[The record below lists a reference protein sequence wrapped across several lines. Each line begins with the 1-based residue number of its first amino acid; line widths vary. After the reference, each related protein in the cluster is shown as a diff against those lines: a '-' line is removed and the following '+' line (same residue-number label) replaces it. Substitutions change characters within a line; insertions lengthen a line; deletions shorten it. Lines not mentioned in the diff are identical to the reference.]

1 MEKIGDTTLTIL
13 GASLAALVGFG
24 ATYAIVSRKTAALNP
39 AHHGGY
45 VWELSYE
52 QWGDPHEGY
61 DESEDVPE
69 PNDYGTVHSFGDS
82 RPSASLDQLLAELP
96 SDHLW
101 EEWSG
106 SFDDSWLVSEQEHDD
121 KTGTATIWSL
131 RIQHADETPLTNAE
145 QEVVDKAMFDKSEPS
160 KNPKHHRYT
169 IEYKL
174 YQGKPGW
181 QNWTTT
187 YTKRDLEFAL
197 KMMRK
202 SAAAE
207 YKRDLE
213 LYGGRNEALG
223 EIAKGRAEVRVLNE
237 DRIEIFRSD
246 EVPVGK

>member
-1 MEKIGDTTLTIL
+1 MEKIGNTTLTVL
-13 GASLAALVGFG
+13 GASLAALAGFG
-24 ATYAIVSRKTAALNP
+24 ATYAIVNRKTAALNP

-45 VWELSYE
+45 VWELQYKIWADNE
-52 QWGDPHEGY
+52 EPE
-61 DESEDVPE
+61 DEEEDPE
-69 PNDYGTVHSFGDS
+69 PVETGQIHGFRDHTYKSLENLLKAVPKDYV
-82 RPSASLDQLLAELP
+82 
-96 SDHLW
+96 W
-101 EEWSG
+101 EDWSG
-106 SFDDSWLVSEQEHDD
+106 SFDDSWLISEQVPDSRME
-121 KTGTATIWSL
+121 TTTIYEL
-131 RIQHADETPLTNAE
+131 RIEHADGTPLTNAE

-174 YQGKPGW
+174 HHGKPGW

-237 DRIEIFRSD
+237 DRIEVFRSN